1 MRGSPRGY
9 DVVVVG
15 AGLAGLVCAGRL
27 ARRGIRVL
35 LLDRKAA
42 VGRPVHTTGIFV
54 RRTLED
60 FRLPAGCLGPP
71 VRQVRLYS
79 PSGRSLLLESGRNE
93 FRVGRMKRLYDALLS
108 EAQAAGVRWL
118 PGTTYLGAAAEG
130 TGSRL
135 YLRSENREFEVSAR
149 FLVGADGAHSRV
161 ARDLALGRN
170 REWIVGVEQVH
181 RGAFLAGP
189 PCFHCWVDPG
199 IAPGYLAWVVQD
211 GEEVHLGVGGY
222 PSRFDPGWA
231 LRLFASRMA
240 TRLGFRAAGP
250 VERRGG
256 VIPVNGV
263 LRRLASPRGL
273 LIGDAAGAVS
283 PLTAG
288 GLDPCL
294 RLTAHA
300 VDVIEAGLAGRPQA
314 LASYDGAAYRRRFAL
329 RRAARFLYRGLGS
342 RRLVEA
348 AWPLLDTPAGR
359 ALAGRIFFGAGSFP
373 DAPLPGSIRRLESPA
388 RPAGGVREPF
398 PSRSH

>member
-1 MRGSPRGY
+1 MRGPPGGY

-27 ARRGIRVL
+27 AHQGIRVL

-60 FRLPAGCLGPP
+60 FALPAGCLGPP

-79 PSGRSLLLESGRNE
+79 PAGRSLMLESARDE
-93 FRVGRMKRLYDALLS
+93 FRVGRMKELYDALLS
-108 EAQAAGVRWL
+108 EALAAGARWL
-118 PGTTYLGAAAEG
+118 PGTAYLRARAEG

-135 YLRSENREFEVSAR
+135 HLRRETREFEVSTR

-161 ARDLALGRN
+161 ARDLGLGRN

-181 RGAFLAGP
+181 RGASMAGL
-189 PCFHCWVDPG
+189 PCFHCWIDPR

-222 PSRFDPGWA
+222 PSRFDPGRA

-240 TRLGFRAAGP
+240 TRLGFLAAGP

-300 VDVIEAGLAGRPQA
+300 VEVIEAGLGGRPQA
-314 LASYDGAAYRRRFAL
+314 VASYDGAAYRRRFAL

-342 RRLVEA
+342 PRLVEA
-348 AWPLLDTPAGR
+348 A
-359 ALAGRIFFGAGSFP
+359 
-373 DAPLPGSIRRLESPA
+373 
-388 RPAGGVREPF
+388 
-398 PSRSH
+398 